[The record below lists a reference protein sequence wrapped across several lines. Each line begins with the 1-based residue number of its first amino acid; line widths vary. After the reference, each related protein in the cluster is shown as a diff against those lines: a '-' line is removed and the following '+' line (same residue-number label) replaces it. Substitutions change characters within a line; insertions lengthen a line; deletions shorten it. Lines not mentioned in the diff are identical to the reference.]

1 MFKKSN
7 HNQQVDMFTGTS
19 SVLQGKFL
27 KRYNDRNAWH
37 NLFRAQVYARIDES
51 SYSVLFDDTMGAPNA
66 PVSLLVAMMIL
77 KEAYGWSD
85 LQLFEQCGFNL
96 LVRSALGLANLD
108 DHVPAEST
116 YYLFRK
122 RVYQHREKTGEDL
135 LQKTFDTITSGQIKD
150 FEVNGAS
157 IRMDSKLLGSNIAFY
172 SRYEVI
178 HRTLCLFYASLKPKA
193 LPLMPDVERGQLK
206 EICSEDAQKTVY
218 RCTKQDIQNRLQT
231 LGLMTNK
238 VLRVYAGYKS
248 NKHYQLLERVFN
260 EHYKID
266 QQEQIQIR
274 PKEEISSDSLQS
286 PHDPDS
292 AYRQKGDQR
301 VKGYSV
307 NVTETNSDD
316 SLNLIT
322 NTKVDKAN
330 VSDVEFVKPAIT
342 ATQQVSGQTVETVY
356 ADGAYQSPANDTF
369 CDDIDMVFTGMQGP
383 QPRYQIEMTHEG
395 LLVTDIQSSECQIAT
410 LASKSKN
417 SKEDRYYI
425 INANKKIY
433 FGQSAIRAAMKRQAI
448 KQRPIEELRKRNN
461 VEATIFQLAYHLRN
475 KKSKYRTMIKQ
486 QIWANCRCLWIN
498 FVRILKYTTQTYQRT
513 FICAQNNPI
522 LSYFDLKFIIF
533 SKSSPILSALFIF
546 HILIATMSIF
556 TFLKNATF

>member
-7 HNQQVDMFTGTS
+7 PNQQVDMFTGTS

-27 KRYNDRNAWH
+27 KRYNDHNAWH
-37 NLFRAQVYARIDES
+37 NLFRTQVYARIDES

-96 LVRSALGLANLD
+96 LVRSALGLANLN

-122 RVYQHREKTGEDL
+122 RVYLHRETTGEDL
-135 LQKTFDTITSGQIKD
+135 LQKTFDSITSGQIKD

-172 SRYEVI
+172 ARYEVI
-178 HRTLCLFYASLKPKA
+178 HRTLCLFFASLKPKA
-193 LPLMPDVERGQLK
+193 LPLMPDAERKQLK
-206 EICSEDAQKTVY
+206 EICNEDAQKTVY

-231 LGLMTNK
+231 LGLMINK

-266 QQEQIQIR
+266 QDKQIHIR

-307 NVTETNSDD
+307 NVTETNSEDG
-316 SLNLIT
+316 LNLIT
-322 NTKVDKAN
+322 NTHVEKAN
-330 VSDVEFVKPAIT
+330 VSDVEFVKPAIE
-342 ATQQVSGQTVETVY
+342 ATQKVTEQNVETVY
-356 ADGAYQSPANDTF
+356 ADGAYNSPANDTF
-369 CDDIDMVFTGMQGP
+369 CQDIDMVFTGMQGP
-383 QPRYQIEMTHEG
+383 QPRYQLEMTEQG
-395 LLVTDIQSSECQIAT
+395 LLVTDTQTSECQTAT
-410 LASKSKN
+410 PASKNKN

-425 INANKKIY
+425 IIDNKKIY
-433 FGQSAIRAAMKRQAI
+433 FSQSAIRAAMKRQAI

-498 FVRILKYTTQTYQRT
+498 FVRILKYITQTYQRT
-513 FICAQNNPI
+513 FICAKNTPI
-522 LSYFDLKFIIF
+522 LSCFGLKSIIF
-533 SKSSPILSALFIF
+533 SKSSPILSTLVTLNFFFATIS
-546 HILIATMSIF
+546 ILP
-556 TFLKNATF
+556 FLQNATF